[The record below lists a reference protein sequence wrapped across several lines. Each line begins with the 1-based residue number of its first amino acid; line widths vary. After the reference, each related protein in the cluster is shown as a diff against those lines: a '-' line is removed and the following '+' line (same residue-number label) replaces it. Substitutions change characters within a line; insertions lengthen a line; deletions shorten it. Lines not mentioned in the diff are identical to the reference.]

1 MFMFLYHFLW
11 TFIIIFCLPIV
22 PFLKKGRLIK
32 RLALG
37 LPSNS
42 LQEDNIWIHALSVGE
57 VVSALPLVTALND
70 KDPKRDIVFTVATSK
85 GMVIAQNHLEGKV
98 KLLLTMPVDFWWC
111 VRRIVNYIRPSV
123 FILIETDIWPAL
135 TDYLK
140 RKGIKSILVNGRIS
154 PRTFRSYRMFPFYPR
169 IVFQQLDS
177 CLMQSDLDRQ
187 RLLQV
192 GISQEKVRTVGNI
205 KFDRAWIPMDREEN
219 RNWLSLF
226 NLEPENLV
234 WVAGSVHRGEEEVV
248 LEVFDKLRSA
258 FHLLRLILAPRKIE
272 EAEDMGIQ
280 ARILGLKAVL
290 KTQLSKNKEPYD
302 VLILNTLGELGRV
315 YGLGT
320 VSFVGGSLVPIGG
333 HNLLEPA
340 SFGCPVVFGPY
351 THNFVL
357 MSESLAEAGGGL
369 RVADRDGL
377 YDVMKMLL
385 QDGDL
390 RTRMGKRAKEFVE
403 KNRGALERVV
413 SQIADN
419 FIASLSPAPYGHS
432 SSQGLQREK

>member
-22 PFLKKGRLIK
+22 PFLRKGRLIK

-37 LPSNS
+37 LPSDS
-42 LQEDNIWIHALSVGE
+42 LQEGNIWIHALSVGE
-57 VVSALPLVTALND
+57 VISALPLVTALNE
-70 KDPKRDIVFTVATSK
+70 KYPERDIVFTVATFK
-85 GMVIAQNHLEGKV
+85 GMAIARNELEGKV
-98 KLLLTMPVDFWWC
+98 KVLLTMPVDFWWC
-111 VRRIVNYIRPSV
+111 VRRIVNYIGPSI

-140 RKGIKSILVNGRIS
+140 RKGIKSILVNGRVS
-154 PRTFRSYRMFPFYPR
+154 PRTFRSYRRFPLYPR
-169 IVFQQLDS
+169 MVFQRLDS
-177 CLMQSDLDRQ
+177 CLMQSDLDRE

-192 GISQEKVRTVGNI
+192 GINQENVRTVGNI
-205 KFDRAWIPMDREEN
+205 KFDREWIPMGREES
-219 RNWLSLF
+219 RKWWSLLSL
-226 NLEPENLV
+226 EPGNPV
-234 WVAGSVHRGEEEVV
+234 WVAGSIHRGEEKVV
-248 LEVFDKLRSA
+248 LEVFDRLRA
-258 FHLLRLILAPRKIE
+258 FFHPLRLIVAPRKIE
-272 EAEDMGIQ
+272 EADNIGIQ
-280 ARILGLKAVL
+280 AQSLGLKPIL
-290 KTQLSKNKEPYD
+290 KTELSKNKGPYD

-357 MSESLAEAGGGL
+357 MSESLSEAGGGL
-369 RVADRDGL
+369 RVRDRDGL
-377 YDVMKMLL
+377 YEAMKMLL
-385 QDGDL
+385 SDDQM
-390 RTRMGKRAKEFVE
+390 RTSMGRRAKEFVD

-413 SQIADN
+413 AEIADS
-419 FIASLSPAPYGHS
+419 FVVVG
-432 SSQGLQREK
+432 